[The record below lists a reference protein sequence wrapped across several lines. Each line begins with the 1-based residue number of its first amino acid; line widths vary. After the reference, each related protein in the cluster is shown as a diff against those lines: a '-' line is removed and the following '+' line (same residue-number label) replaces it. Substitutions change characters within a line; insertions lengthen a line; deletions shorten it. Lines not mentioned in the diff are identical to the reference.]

1 MENNKILIYQNPFSN
16 GRVFYLGL
24 LAVLL
29 LVPGI
34 AGAQASLSFDDS
46 KKSFGFVKK
55 GEVVTL
61 EYPFANTGTEPLV
74 ITDAKVECSC
84 TSVVYPTQP
93 IAPGQKGKVT
103 VTFDTKSVYDRQDRV
118 VEIISNAP
126 HSPTRIR
133 FKGVVLKR

>member
-1 MENNKILIYQNPFSN
+1 M
-16 GRVFYLGL
+16 GL
-24 LAVLL
+24 LAVFLL
-29 LVPGI
+29 TSGI
-34 AGAQASLSFDDS
+34 SSAQANLLFDDC

-61 EYPFANTGTEPLV
+61 DYPFANTGTEPLL

-103 VTFDTKSVYDRQDRV
+103 VTFDTKSVYDRQDRI

-126 HSPTRIR
+126 HSPIKIR